1 MRPST
6 SGEQSQSWQPLLAA
20 RLVVLVAFVDLF
32 MQFPIVAPYARGF
45 GASASLVGLVVAAY
59 SATNLIGNVIAGVA
73 LDRWG
78 RRLPILAGLLGTA
91 AALLGYVF
99 VRTPQQL
106 IIARAVHGL
115 TAAMLTPGAFAI
127 LGDLAA
133 PDKRAR
139 IMGIS
144 GAIIAVAAVA
154 GPSIAGIIG
163 EKVGFKVV
171 FLLSSTLMLATFA
184 AFWRLSTKQ
193 IRGEVIDPHV
203 LTGLSALIRRPRLVV
218 TYLSALALTIGLGTL
233 VAHLPI
239 TLLARGELPARS
251 GLAFTVFAIVAT
263 IAMASPLNRVSDRYG
278 RVSLVVAGL
287 GLTCAGMLML
297 GSSRDI
303 GSTMVGMG
311 IFGLGFGVLFPSMTA
326 FVAEDAA
333 MNERGKAFGLF
344 YAIYSLGVVI
354 GSVLSGLLAEHLG
367 ETTGVP
373 FLLGAAITL
382 AAVPV
387 ITIVWNM
394 QRGNIKRG

>member
-1 MRPST
+1 
-6 SGEQSQSWQPLLAA
+6 
-20 RLVVLVAFVDLF
+20 

-171 FLLSSTLMLATFA
+171 FLLSS
-184 AFWRLSTKQ
+184 
-193 IRGEVIDPHV
+193 
-203 LTGLSALIRRPRLVV
+203 
-218 TYLSALALTIGLGTL
+218 
-233 VAHLPI
+233 
-239 TLLARGELPARS
+239 
-251 GLAFTVFAIVAT
+251 
-263 IAMASPLNRVSDRYG
+263 
-278 RVSLVVAGL
+278 
-287 GLTCAGMLML
+287 
-297 GSSRDI
+297 
-303 GSTMVGMG
+303 
-311 IFGLGFGVLFPSMTA
+311 
-326 FVAEDAA
+326 
-333 MNERGKAFGLF
+333 
-344 YAIYSLGVVI
+344 
-354 GSVLSGLLAEHLG
+354 
-367 ETTGVP
+367 
-373 FLLGAAITL
+373 
-382 AAVPV
+382 
-387 ITIVWNM
+387 
-394 QRGNIKRG
+394 